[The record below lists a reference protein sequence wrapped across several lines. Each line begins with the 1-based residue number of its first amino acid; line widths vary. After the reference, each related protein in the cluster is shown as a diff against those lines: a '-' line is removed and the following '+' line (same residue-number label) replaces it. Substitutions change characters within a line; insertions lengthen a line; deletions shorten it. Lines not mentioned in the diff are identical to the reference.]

1 MDNRSEVRE
10 FLVSRRAR
18 ISPEQAGVEP
28 SGGRRRVPGLRRD
41 EVARLAGLSVDYY
54 TRVERGNLTGVSDSV
69 LDAVARALDLDHA
82 ERDHLH
88 DLARTANLGS
98 RPRAPKPPA
107 HSLRPATQHLLD
119 SITGAPAFVGN
130 NRMDLVA
137 ANELGFALYSE
148 MFRTS
153 ARPANH
159 SRFIFLDPRARDL
172 YPDWNR
178 AANVNVQ
185 ILRRDA
191 GRSPFDKELSD
202 LVGEL
207 SVRSEEFRTLWG
219 AHDVR
224 RHYSG
229 AKQFQHPVV
238 GALEL
243 TYHVMELEDDPGH
256 TLTVYTAA
264 PGSPSEDAL
273 RLLSTWAATEHI
285 ADIARDP
292 RARQQ
297 VQEGIVATAESRRSP
312 G

>member
-1 MDNRSEVRE
+1 MDNRNDVRE

-18 ISPEQAGVEP
+18 ITPEQAGVVP
-28 SGGRRRVPGLRRD
+28 TGGRRRVPGLRRD

-54 TRVERGNLTGVSDSV
+54 TRVERGNLVGVSDSV
-69 LDAVARALDLDHA
+69 LDAVSRALSLDRA

-88 DLARTANLGS
+88 DLARTANVGA
-98 RPRAPKPPA
+98 RARAPKAPA
-107 HSLRPATQHLLD
+107 HALRPATQNLLD
-119 SITGAPAFVGN
+119 SITGAAAFVGN

-137 ANELGFALYSE
+137 ANDLAFALYSE
-148 MFRTS
+148 MYRTA

-159 SRFIFLDPRARDL
+159 SRFIFLDPRARDF
-172 YPDWNR
+172 YPDWDR

-191 GRSPFDKELSD
+191 GRSPFDRELSD

-229 AKQFQHPVV
+229 AKQFKHPVV
-238 GALEL
+238 GLLEL

-264 PGSPSEDAL
+264 PGSASEEGL
-273 RLLSTWAATEHI
+273 RLLASWAATERI
-285 ADIARDP
+285 AEIARDP
-292 RARQQ
+292 AARTT
-297 VQEGIVATAESRRSP
+297 VTTETR
-312 G
+312 

>member
-1 MDNRSEVRE
+1 MVAMDNRNEVRE

-18 ISPEQAGVEP
+18 ISPEQAGIEP

-54 TRVERGNLTGVSDSV
+54 TRVERGKLTGVSDSV
-69 LDAVARALDLDHA
+69 LDAVSRALNLDRA

-88 DLARTANLGS
+88 DMARTANLGA
-98 RPRAPKPPA
+98 RPRSPKPPA
-107 HSLRPATQHLLD
+107 PSLRPATQHLLD
-119 SITGAPAFVGN
+119 SITGAAAFVGN

-137 ANELGFALYSE
+137 ANDLGFALYSE
-148 MFRTS
+148 MYRTN

-159 SRFIFLDPRARDL
+159 SRFIFFDPRSQDF
-172 YPDWNR
+172 YPDWDR
-178 AANVNVQ
+178 AANVNVE

-191 GRSPFDKELSD
+191 GRTPFDKQLSA
-202 LVGEL
+202 LIGEL
-207 SVRSEEFRTLWG
+207 SVRSEEFRTRWG

-229 AKQFQHPVV
+229 AKQFRHPVV
-238 GALEL
+238 GGLEL

-264 PGSPSEDAL
+264 PGSTSEEAL
-273 RLLSTWAATEHI
+273 HLLASWAATEHI

-292 RARQQ
+292 A
-297 VQEGIVATAESRRSP
+297 SRPPVPS

>member
-1 MDNRSEVRE
+1 MDNRIEVRE
-10 FLVSRRAR
+10 FLISRRAR
-18 ISPEQAGVEP
+18 ISPELAGIEP

-54 TRVERGNLTGVSDSV
+54 TRIERGNLTGVSDGV
-69 LDAVARALDLDHA
+69 LDAISRALNLDRA

-88 DLARTANLGS
+88 DLARTANLGGRS
-98 RPRAPKPPA
+98 RSPKPPA

-119 SITGAPAFVGN
+119 SITGAAAFVGN
-130 NRMDLVA
+130 NRMDIVA

-148 MFRTS
+148 MYRTN

-159 SRFIFLDPRARDL
+159 SRFIFLDPRARNL
-172 YPDWNR
+172 YPDWDR

-219 AHDVR
+219 SHDVR

-229 AKQFQHPVV
+229 AKQFHHPAV
-238 GALEL
+238 GLLEL

-256 TLTVYTAA
+256 TLTVYTPA
-264 PGSPSEDAL
+264 PGSPSAEGMH
-273 RLLSTWAATEHI
+273 LLATWAATEHI
-285 ADIARDP
+285 AEIARD
-292 RARQQ
+292 REARQSLP
-297 VQEGIVATAESRRSP
+297 VD
-312 G
+312 

>member
-1 MDNRSEVRE
+1 MDNRNEVRE

-18 ISPEQAGVEP
+18 LSPEQAGVEP

-54 TRVERGNLTGVSDSV
+54 TRVERGNLTGVSENV
-69 LDAVARALDLDHA
+69 LEAVARALSLDRA
-82 ERDHLH
+82 ERDHLL
-88 DLARTANLGS
+88 DLARTANIGT
-98 RPRAPKPPA
+98 RARAARAPA
-107 HSLRPATQHLLD
+107 HALRPATQNLLD
-119 SITGAPAFVGN
+119 SITGAAAFVGN

-137 ANELGFALYSE
+137 ANDLGFALYSE
-148 MFRTS
+148 MYRSS

-159 SRFIFLDPRARDL
+159 SRFIFFDPRAHDF
-172 YPDWNR
+172 YPDWQR
-178 AANVNVQ
+178 AADVNVQ

-202 LVGEL
+202 LIGEL

-229 AKQFQHPVV
+229 AKQFRHPVV
-238 GALEL
+238 GLLEL

-256 TLTVYTAA
+256 TLTVYTPS
-264 PGSPSEDAL
+264 PGSPTEEGL
-273 RLLSTWAATEHI
+273 RLLATWAATEHI
-285 ADIARDP
+285 TEIARDP
-292 RARQQ
+292 AARPR
-297 VQEGIVATAESRRSP
+297 VTTD
-312 G
+312 

>member
-18 ISPEQAGVEP
+18 ISPERAGVEP
-28 SGGRRRVPGLRRD
+28 TGGRRRVPGLRRD

-69 LDAVARALDLDHA
+69 LDAVSRALALDRA

-88 DLARTANLGS
+88 DLARTANIGA

-107 HSLRPATQHLLD
+107 PSLRPATQHLLD
-119 SITGAPAFVGN
+119 SITGAAAFVGN

-137 ANELGFALYSE
+137 ANDLGFALYSE
-148 MFRTS
+148 MYRGP

-159 SRFIFLDPRARDL
+159 SRFIFLDPRAHDF

-191 GRSPFDKELSD
+191 GRSPFDKELSN
-202 LVGEL
+202 LIGEL

-229 AKQFQHPVV
+229 AKQFQHPAV
-238 GALEL
+238 GLLEL
-243 TYHVMELEDDPGH
+243 TYHVMDLEDDPGH
-256 TLTVYTAA
+256 TLTVYTPA
-264 PGSPSEDAL
+264 PGSPSEEGM
-273 RLLSTWAATEHI
+273 RLLASWAATERI
-285 ADIARDP
+285 ADTARDLSTRP
-292 RARQQ
+292 R
-297 VQEGIVATAESRRSP
+297 VTTD
-312 G
+312 

>member
-1 MDNRSEVRE
+1 MDNRNEVRE

-18 ISPEQAGVEP
+18 ISPEQAGIDP

-54 TRVERGNLTGVSDSV
+54 TRIERGNLTGVSDSV
-69 LDAVARALDLDHA
+69 LDALSRALDLDRA
-82 ERDHLH
+82 ERDHLQ
-88 DLARTANLGS
+88 DLARTANLGGRTRS
-98 RPRAPKPPA
+98 AKPA
-107 HSLRPATQHLLD
+107 THSLRPATQHLLD
-119 SITGAPAFVGN
+119 SITGAAAFVGN

-137 ANELGFALYSE
+137 ANDLGYALYSE
-148 MFRTS
+148 MYRTS

-159 SRFIFLDPRARDL
+159 SRFIFLDPRAHDF
-172 YPDWNR
+172 YPDWDR

-229 AKQFQHPVV
+229 AKIFRHPAV
-238 GALEL
+238 GTLEM
-243 TYHVMELEDDPGH
+243 TYHVMDLEDDPGH
-256 TLTVYTAA
+256 TLTVYTPA
-264 PGSPSEDAL
+264 PGSPSEEAL
-273 RLLSTWAATEHI
+273 HLLATWAATERI
-285 ADIARDP
+285 AEIARDP
-292 RARQQ
+292 RARQT
-297 VQEGIVATAESRRSP
+297 VSTE
-312 G
+312 

>member
-1 MDNRSEVRE
+1 MDNRNEVRE

-28 SGGRRRVPGLRRD
+28 TGGRRRVPGLRRD

-54 TRVERGNLTGVSDSV
+54 TRIERGNLTGVSDSV
-69 LDAVARALDLDHA
+69 LDAVSRALNLDRA

-88 DLARTANLGS
+88 DLARTANLGGRTRS
-98 RPRAPKPPA
+98 PKPA
-107 HSLRPATQHLLD
+107 THSLRPATQNLLD
-119 SITGAPAFVGN
+119 SITGAAAFVGN

-137 ANELGFALYSE
+137 ANDLGFALYSE
-148 MFRTS
+148 MYRTS

-159 SRFIFLDPRARDL
+159 SRFIFLDPRAHDF
-172 YPDWNR
+172 YPDWDR

-191 GRSPFDKELSD
+191 GRSPFDKGLSD

-229 AKQFQHPVV
+229 AKQFRHPAV
-238 GALEL
+238 GSLEL

-256 TLTVYTAA
+256 TLTVYTPA
-264 PGSPSEDAL
+264 PGSSSEEAL
-273 RLLSTWAATEHI
+273 RLLATWAATEHI
-285 ADIARDP
+285 AEIARDP
-292 RARQQ
+292 QARQN
-297 VQEGIVATAESRRSP
+297 VPIE
-312 G
+312 

>member
-1 MDNRSEVRE
+1 MDNRTEVRE

-28 SGGRRRVPGLRRD
+28 SEGRRRVPGLRRD

-54 TRVERGNLTGVSDSV
+54 TRVERGNLTGVSDTV
-69 LDAVARALDLDHA
+69 LEAISRALALDRA
-82 ERDHLH
+82 ERGHLT
-88 DLARTANLGS
+88 DLARTANLGGRVRS
-98 RPRAPKPPA
+98 PKPTP

-119 SITGAPAFVGN
+119 SITGGAAFVGN

-148 MFRTS
+148 MYRGT

-159 SRFIFLDPRARDL
+159 SRFIFLDPRAHDF
-172 YPDWNR
+172 YPDWER
-178 AANVNVQ
+178 AANVNVA

-207 SVRSEEFRTLWG
+207 SVRSEEFRTRWG

-229 AKQFQHPVV
+229 AKQFMHPAV
-238 GALEL
+238 GLLEL

-256 TLTVYTAA
+256 TLTVYTPA
-264 PGSPSEDAL
+264 PGSPSEEG
-273 RLLSTWAATEHI
+273 LLLLASWAATERI
-285 ADIARDP
+285 AEIARDP
-292 RARQQ
+292 LARR
-297 VQEGIVATAESRRSP
+297 VPTSS
-312 G
+312 

>member
-1 MDNRSEVRE
+1 MDNRNEVRE

-69 LDAVARALDLDHA
+69 LDAISRALNFDRA

-88 DLARTANLGS
+88 DLARTANLGG
-98 RPRAPKPPA
+98 RPRSPRQPT

-119 SITGAPAFVGN
+119 SITGAAAFVGN

-137 ANELGFALYSE
+137 ANNLGFALYSD
-148 MFRTS
+148 MYRTS

-159 SRFIFLDPRARDL
+159 SRFIFLDPRARDF
-172 YPDWNR
+172 YPDWDR

-191 GRSPFDKELSD
+191 GRTPFDKELSA
-202 LVGEL
+202 LIGEL
-207 SVRSEEFRTLWG
+207 SVQSEEFRTLWG

-229 AKQFQHPVV
+229 AKHFQHPVV

-243 TYHVMELEDDPGH
+243 TYHVMDLEDDPGH
-256 TLTVYTAA
+256 TITVYTPA
-264 PGSPSEDAL
+264 PGSPSEEAL
-273 RLLSTWAATEHI
+273 RLLATWAATERI
-285 ADIARDP
+285 SEVARDP
-292 RARQQ
+292 KARQT
-297 VQEGIVATAESRRSP
+297 IAAE
-312 G
+312 